1 MDNVK
6 DVGKAIFSGIWNLC
20 LHTDFP
26 GLGVSIAAVIV
37 ALLLIR
43 LSIKVFGYLTGF
55 GMSGGDYGRAA
66 DSVEKYRNYKQKLIE
81 KDYFSRHAL
90 PKSRKF

>member
-1 MDNVK
+1 MDNVAE
-6 DVGKAIFSGIWNLC
+6 VAKAIFSGIWDLC

-55 GMSGGDYGRAA
+55 GVNGGDYGRAA
-66 DSVEKYRNYKQKLIE
+66 NIAEKYKNDRQK
-81 KDYFSRHAL
+81 AL
-90 PKSRKF
+90 AGKNSKFDW

>member
-1 MDNVK
+1 MDNVAEVAK
-6 DVGKAIFSGIWNLC
+6 SIFSGIWELC

-55 GMSGGDYGRAA
+55 GVNGGDYGRAA
-66 DSVEKYRNYKQKLIE
+66 NIAEKYKNDRQK
-81 KDYFSRHAL
+81 AL
-90 PKSRKF
+90 DGKKSKFDW

>member
-6 DVGKAIFSGIWNLC
+6 DVGKAIFSGIWDLC

-55 GMSGGDYGRAA
+55 GMGAADYGRAA
-66 DSVEKYRNYKQKLIE
+66 DSYEKFRGGMKQKEVSKRIG
-81 KDYFSRHAL
+81 FR
-90 PKSRKF
+90 

>member
-1 MDNVK
+1 MDNVAE
-6 DVGKAIFSGIWNLC
+6 VGKSIFSGIWELC

-26 GLGVSIAAVIV
+26 GLDVSIAAVIV

-55 GMSGGDYGRAA
+55 GLSGGDYGKAA
-66 DSVEKYRNYKQKLIE
+66 NMAEKVKNEYNR
-81 KDYFSRHAL
+81 
-90 PKSRKF
+90 RKMKEE

>member
-1 MDNVK
+1 MDNVAEVAK
-6 DVGKAIFSGIWNLC
+6 SIFSGIWELC

-26 GLGVSIAAVIV
+26 GLDVSIAAVIV

-55 GMSGGDYGRAA
+55 GMNGGDYGRAA
-66 DSVEKYRNYKQKLIE
+66 NIAEKYKNDRE
-81 KDYFSRHAL
+81 KSLAG
-90 PKSRKF
+90 KNSKFDW

>member
-6 DVGKAIFSGIWNLC
+6 KVGKAIFSGIWELC

-66 DSVEKYRNYKQKLIE
+66 NIAEKYKNDRQK
-81 KDYFSRHAL
+81 AL
-90 PKSRKF
+90 DGKKSKFDW